1 MKKLLFVL
9 LATLGLAACSSKV
22 GQYSVLSNSNVDITH
37 SKNFSR
43 GDKVNGGDTTLI
55 FFIFPLGNPDVNT
68 ALTRAIEQDKCVVGL
83 TDVTVTYNKAWLF
96 SVGLNDIKVE
106 GRQLIDT
113 ALPGCANRRL

>member
-9 LATLGLAACSSKV
+9 LATLGVAACSSKV

-55 FFIFPLGNPDVNT
+55 FLIFPLGNPDVNT

-83 TDVTVTYNKAWLF
+83 TDVTVTYNKIWLF
-96 SVGLNDIKVE
+96 YAGLNNIRVE

-113 ALPGCANRRL
+113 ALPGCGNRRL

>member
-9 LATLGLAACSSKV
+9 LATLGVAACSSKV

-55 FFIFPLGNPDVNT
+55 FFIFSLGVPSVET
-68 ALTRAIEQDKCVVGL
+68 ALSRAIEQDKCVVGL
-83 TDVTVTYNKAWLF
+83 TNVTVTYGNIWLF
-96 SVGLNDIKVE
+96 SVGLNHISVD

-113 ALPGCANRRL
+113 ALPGCSNRRL